1 MAVLCPPSRVEMR
14 TDDDDEY
21 QRSADLVGIAAVG
34 LIAFMIFVALLMLFN
49 NTG

>member
-1 MAVLCPPSRVEMR
+1 MR
-14 TDDDDEY
+14 TDDDDESY
-21 QRSADLVGIAAVG
+21 DYRRSADLVGIAAVG